1 MTRCSGTNTSVTVQS
16 KLPVPR
22 LLAKTVAGAAESF
35 LVAAVKPNLTET
47 AKGVGRFLESE
58 ARKKA

>member
-1 MTRCSGTNTSVTVQS
+1 MSDENVCVPYEV
-16 KLPVPR
+16 PDEAFPR